1 MSEQITIQ
9 VSDQVV
15 RHAATVASL
24 TRRRIEDV
32 LAEWLESLVNELPV
46 EALSDAEVLAL
57 TELQLS
63 NEQQAALTE
72 LLERNRMNSLDDQD
86 RRHLDEL
93 IRVYEHGL
101 LRKSQAL
108 RVAVQRGLLEPVQA
122 IVLPTSLI
130 RCTFV

>member
-9 VSDQVV
+9 VSDQVA
-15 RHAATVASL
+15 RHAATVASQ
-24 TRRRIEDV
+24 THRRIEDV

-46 EALSDAEVLAL
+46 ESLSDTELLEL

-63 NEQQAALTE
+63 DEQQAALSE
-72 LLERNRMNSLDDQD
+72 LLERNRENSLNGQD

-93 IRVYEHGL
+93 MRVYEHGL

-108 RVAVQRGLLEPVQA
+108 RVAVQRGLLEPLQA
-122 IVLPTSLI
+122 
-130 RCTFV
+130 

>member
-63 NEQQAALTE
+63 DEQQAALTE

>member
-15 RHAATVASL
+15 RHAATVASR
-24 TRRRIEDV
+24 TQRRIEDV
-32 LAEWLESLVNELPV
+32 SAEWLESAVNELPV
-46 EALSDAEVLAL
+46 EALSDSEVLAL

-63 NEQQAALTE
+63 DERQRALSE
-72 LLERNRMNSLDDQD
+72 LLERNRENGLDEQD

-93 IRVYEHGL
+93 MRVYEHGL

-108 RVAVQRGLLEPVQA
+108 RVAVQRGLLEPLVKPA
-122 IVLPTSLI
+122 A
-130 RCTFV
+130 

>member
-15 RHAATVASL
+15 RHAATVASQ
-24 TRRRIEDV
+24 TQRRIEDV
-32 LAEWLESLVNELPV
+32 LAEWLESVVNELPV
-46 EALSDAEVLAL
+46 EALSDTEVLGL

-63 NEQQAALTE
+63 DEQQAALSE
-72 LLERNRMNSLDDQD
+72 LLERNRENSLAAQD

-93 IRVYEHGL
+93 MRVYEHGL

-108 RVAVQRGLLEPVQA
+108 RVAVQRGLLEPLLV
-122 IVLPTSLI
+122 
-130 RCTFV
+130 